1 MAIGEHGFVSDTLLQ
16 IEVAYALPHQ
26 QKIIS
31 LSVPAQ
37 TTLYQAVV
45 LSNITAYF
53 PQLNLETATFGVFSK
68 LEKSPKTRMVQA
80 GDRIEIYRPLL
91 VDPKEARKARAAK
104 VQEKS
109 SFYKGSALKPLS
121 LLKIVVGL

>member
-1 MAIGEHGFVSDTLLQ
+1 VAIGEHGFVSDTLIQ

-53 PQLNLETATFGVFSK
+53 PQLNLETATLGVFSK
-68 LEKSPKTRMVQA
+68 LEKSPKTRIVQA

-104 VQEKS
+104 IQDKN
-109 SFYKGSALKPLS
+109 
-121 LLKIVVGL
+121 

>member
-1 MAIGEHGFVSDTLLQ
+1 MAISGHGVVSDALLQ

-26 QKIIS
+26 QKIIA

-53 PQLNLETATFGVFSK
+53 PQLHLDAVTFGVFGK

-91 VDPKEARKARAAK
+91 IDPKEARKARAAK
-104 VQEKS
+104 VQDKS
-109 SFYKGSALKPLS
+109 
-121 LLKIVVGL
+121 V

>member
-1 MAIGEHGFVSDTLLQ
+1 MVVGGYGVMSKGLIAV
-16 IEVAYALPHQ
+16 EVAYALPHQ
-26 QKIIS
+26 QKIICVN
-31 LSVPAQ
+31 VPAQ

-53 PQLNLETATFGVFSK
+53 PQLNLDSATFGVFSK
-68 LEKSPKTRMVQA
+68 LEKSPKTRIVQA

-109 SFYKGSALKPLS
+109 
-121 LLKIVVGL
+121 

>member
-1 MAIGEHGFVSDTLLQ
+1 MRYLISKRLLHC
-16 IEVAYALPHQ
+16 LFLL
-26 QKIIS
+26 K
-31 LSVPAQ
+31 LR
-37 TTLYQAVV
+37 LYQAVV

-104 VQEKS
+104 VQDKN
-109 SFYKGSALKPLS
+109 
-121 LLKIVVGL
+121 